1 MTEQHWLACDISA
14 CLLTLFGSPL
24 SPRKLRLA
32 LCSCLR
38 SPAVWPL
45 LASRSSRRAVEVGEA
60 FADGAAGKQELRSAL
75 RCAYG
80 ASRQFPGGKLRAAAA
95 LTTYV
100 CWQDGPLGR
109 YGWLSFASLARWGEL
124 AVPADLVR
132 DVHGYF
138 SCKAAPS
145 AAWLT
150 PTVTALARAAYEE
163 RSLPA
168 GTLDVLHLAVLADA
182 LEEAG
187 CDDPA
192 VVGHLRGP
200 GPHVR
205 GCHVLDALLGKD

>member
-1 MTEQHWLACDISA
+1 MTEQEWLARDTSA
-14 CLLTLFGSPL
+14 GMLTPFGCRL

-45 LASRSSRRAVEVGEA
+45 LESRSSRRAVEVGEA
-60 FADGAAGKQELRSAL
+60 FADGAAGKHELRSAQ

-80 ASRQFPGGKLRAAAA
+80 ASRQFPSGKARAAAA
-95 LTTYV
+95 LATYV
-100 CWQDGPLGR
+100 CWQDGPLRRHGR
-109 YGWLSFASLARWGEL
+109 HTFVSMAKWAGL
-124 AVPADLVR
+124 AVPVDLVH
-132 DVHGYF
+132 DVQGHP
-138 SCKAAPS
+138 SRTAPSS

-150 PTVTALARAAYEE
+150 PTVTALAEAAYEE

-168 GTLDVLHLAVLADA
+168 GTLDALSLAVLADA

-192 VVGHLRGP
+192 VLGHLRGP

-205 GCHVLDALLGKD
+205 GCHVLDALLGKL